1 VRTLRI
7 LFVHEVSYLKKV
19 IYEMHEFPELLSLKG
34 HQIVFLEFDEGR
46 KFWDKRTRSAETQVP
61 GRVHKNAT
69 ISLARPFQLG
79 IPGLDRLLA
88 TVTVIP
94 KLRHLLKHGSFD
106 VVVLYAVPTYGFQTI
121 KIARKSSTPVVF
133 RALDVSHKIRSSILS
148 PLIKAVER
156 FVYRNSDLISANNLA
171 MADYCKRLSARTK
184 PSEVHY
190 PPLDLEHFKSSGKDL
205 GLAESLG
212 ISESDKVI
220 TYMGSFFYF
229 SGLHAAVAEF
239 ARSSKPDQK
248 FLLIGGGELEKE
260 LREQVSRLG
269 LSGRVIFT
277 GFVPY
282 AELPRYLKLSD
293 IAINTLERN
302 LVADVALP
310 NKVLQYVASGLS
322 VVSTELAGLK
332 SIFQNS
338 GAITWADSPEQVM
351 AKALHILSDKPT
363 GQLRTSNVGEV
374 LKAFEPSV
382 SVSSFESALLNQVR
396 GER

>member
-1 VRTLRI
+1 VKPLKI

-34 HQIVFLEFDEGR
+34 HQLVFLEFDEGR
-46 KFWDKRTRSAETQVP
+46 MFWDKRTRSVETQVT
-61 GRVHKNAT
+61 GRVHNNAT
-69 ISLARPFQLG
+69 INLARPFQLG

-88 TVTVIP
+88 PFTVIP
-94 KLRHLLKHGSFD
+94 TLRRLLKDGSFD
-106 VVVLYAVPTYGFQTI
+106 VVVLYAVPTYGIQTI
-121 KIARKSSTPVVF
+121 NIARKSSIPVVF
-133 RALDVSHKIRSSILS
+133 RALDVSHKIRSSFLS
-148 PLIKAVER
+148 PLIKFVER
-156 FVYRNSDLISANNLA
+156 FVYKNADLISANNQA
-171 MADYCKRLSARTK
+171 MADYCISLSARTE
-184 PSEVHY
+184 PCEVHY
-190 PPLDLEHFKSSGKDL
+190 PPLDFEHFNYAFKDL
-205 GLAESLG
+205 ALADSLG
-212 ISESDKVI
+212 LSQSDKVI

-229 SGLHAAVAEF
+229 SGLHAAIAEF

-260 LREQVSRLG
+260 LRDQVSRLG

-282 AELPRYLKLSD
+282 ADLPKYLNLSD

-332 SIFQNS
+332 SVFKNS
-338 GAITWADSPEQVM
+338 STITWADSPEQVM
-351 AKALHILSDKPT
+351 AKALQILSDKPT

-382 SVSSFESALLNQVR
+382 SVSSFEAALLNQVR
-396 GER
+396 GEE